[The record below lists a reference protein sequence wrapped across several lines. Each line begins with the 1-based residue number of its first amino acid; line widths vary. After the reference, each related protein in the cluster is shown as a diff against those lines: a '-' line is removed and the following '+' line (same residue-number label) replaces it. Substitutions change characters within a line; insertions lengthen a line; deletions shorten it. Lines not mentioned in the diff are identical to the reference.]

1 MLNVALHQQSR
12 ILKLSAGPRDL
23 GLPTQ
28 IGHCVFRL
36 KISETLIFSPLG
48 RSHDSEI
55 QKRSRVQPDR
65 TPTPSTENRASPHCA
80 RPEQGQIF
88 GDIGKS
94 LPNWTER
101 ATETLRAS
109 SFGGDLQKRG
119 DRFKPLGHFKSP
131 RYGQHFRYPRKEATK
146 GLCAHSNATAISSD
160 YRLVKI
166 ELCMI
171 AMMNMEVGLAQRC
184 ATTRAQRMLENGK
197 AANEVWRRRG
207 PVHSVVELPRFALIH
222 QIGDA
227 AIQEVAV
234 QTYRFCCELDLR
246 QPGQKV
252 GNYSVLL

>member
-109 SFGGDLQKRG
+109 SFGGTCRSVGIVSNPWDTSRVPVTANILDTRG
-119 DRFKPLGHFKSP
+119 KKQPKAYVPTLTPQPYR
-131 RYGQHFRYPRKEATK
+131 
-146 GLCAHSNATAISSD
+146 AITD
-160 YRLVKI
+160 
-166 ELCMI
+166 
-171 AMMNMEVGLAQRC
+171 
-184 ATTRAQRMLENGK
+184 
-197 AANEVWRRRG
+197 
-207 PVHSVVELPRFALIH
+207 
-222 QIGDA
+222 
-227 AIQEVAV
+227 
-234 QTYRFCCELDLR
+234 
-246 QPGQKV
+246 
-252 GNYSVLL
+252 